1 MSITNV
7 TLFNVNLLLFQF
19 VRALVIPFSII
30 ITFYSNRSLPSLKA
44 SIACAFVVL
53 GFMIGALSD
62 TDATS
67 TWQGIAYGVISA
79 LVCAFYGFQVK
90 RTLSEVLGDDTF
102 KTLYYNTIWGLI
114 LLVPFIW
121 LFERS
126 ILLEELNRLCS
137 SREHLFF
144 FIFTAVMGFMISIS
158 YVLNIRCSTPL
169 TSHIVG
175 NSKSALQSILV
186 LFIPSFKPI
195 TSNRELNAINM
206 FGLFVVIVASISY
219 SFIQYRASRSKPK

>member
-7 TLFNVNLLLFQF
+7 TLYNVNLLLFQF

-44 SIACAFVVL
+44 GVACSFVVL

-62 TDATS
+62 TDTTS

-219 SFIQYRASRSKPK
+219 SFIQYRAGRSKPK